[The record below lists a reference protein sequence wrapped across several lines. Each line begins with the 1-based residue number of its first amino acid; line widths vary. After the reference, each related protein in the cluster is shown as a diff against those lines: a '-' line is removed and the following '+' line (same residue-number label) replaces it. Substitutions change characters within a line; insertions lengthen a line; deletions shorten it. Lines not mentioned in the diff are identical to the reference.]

1 MLPLPGATTRALSLA
16 FIALKRTLRHRSPSL
31 PLCFRC
37 QTINPLLNQNGD
49 TCIACGHP
57 FIRSFVS
64 FEGTPRHR
72 PATSQPPPREAPRL
86 SARNRRGPAL
96 PVVRFVP
103 ERGISPEE
111 ALMLLRRDAPPKEP
125 KRDKGPANP
134 WASNDPD
141 VNVLSLA
148 GDVEHA
154 QSGSHF
160 DIDDPFT
167 KARNSARFC
176 AIRRTSAQLCAIL
189 RHSAQFGAVRR
200 HSP

>member
-1 MLPLPGATTRALSLA
+1 
-16 FIALKRTLRHRSPSL
+16 
-31 PLCFRC
+31 
-37 QTINPLLNQNGD
+37 
-49 TCIACGHP
+49 
-57 FIRSFVS
+57 
-64 FEGTPRHR
+64 
-72 PATSQPPPREAPRL
+72 
-86 SARNRRGPAL
+86 
-96 PVVRFVP
+96 
-103 ERGISPEE
+103 
-111 ALMLLRRDAPPKEP
+111 MLLRRDAPPKEP

-167 KARNSARFC
+167 KAR
-176 AIRRTSAQLCAIL
+176 
-189 RHSAQFGAVRR
+189 HSAQFGAIRRTSVPFCAIRR